1 MNQEDIL
8 SGKAGPAGIQQ
19 VLNGQSSRRLLR
31 SEAQTMLRPGYRA
44 GPFHLTRAKFKPGRK
59 LSAYFTFPVLDAE
72 GQASHSVHL
81 AVTWQKTLDGTN
93 HADSRGQLQ
102 EEAKQAGL
110 MPVQRELWRDLLDQ
124 GIKLQVWPFDPEFPQ
139 LVRLGNPSYV
149 AGMFESLG
157 IANDLKQTP
166 VITPIRYRPGERHVL
181 RYEIGSRESHAE
193 RGQRL
198 YAKLYSNAQDAARAF
213 GVANR
218 VVDWLAANNL
228 GLQGN
233 RPLVIS
239 QEDGSIFYP
248 HAPGIPLSHQLNRS
262 RRWLGTQLQTIGRAL
277 AVLHNG
283 PETLQSGLKQNTL
296 TNEVKVVKRA
306 SEHIQ
311 LLLPESYDKILEILE
326 KVQGHY
332 SNLPQEK
339 PTFTHSDFKA
349 DHLLSTPQGL
359 TLIDFDTCTLTDPAL
374 DIGKF
379 LADLEWWFT
388 LQGISGVEEA
398 QAQLLKGYLG
408 DGEPDQTV
416 NARLARARL
425 FYVLILTKIVVRRVP
440 LYKKEWGVMTARMIE
455 QAVRALH
462 KTIEV

>member
-1 MNQEDIL
+1 MNPEDIL
-8 SGKAGPAGIQQ
+8 SGKAGLAGIHWD
-19 VLNGQSSRRLLR
+19 LNGQSSRSLLR
-31 SEAQTMLRPGYRA
+31 SEAQSMLRQGYRA
-44 GPFHLTRAKFKPGRK
+44 GSFHLTRAKFKPGRK
-59 LSAYFTFPVLDAE
+59 LLAYFTFPAFDAA
-72 GQASHSVHL
+72 GQVRQSVHL
-81 AVTWQKTLDGTN
+81 AVAWQKALEGSD
-93 HADSRGQLQ
+93 HAADWDQLQ

-110 MPVQRELWRDLLDQ
+110 MSVQRELWRDIPDR

-139 LVRLGNPSYV
+139 LVRLGDPSY
-149 AGMFESLG
+149 AARLLASLG
-157 IANDLKQTP
+157 MATDVKKMP

-181 RYEIGSRESHAE
+181 RYEIYSPEPPAE

-218 VVDWLAANNL
+218 VVDWLTANNL
-228 GLQGN
+228 ELQGN
-233 RPLVIS
+233 RPLAMS
-239 QEDGSIFYP
+239 EEDGVILYP

-262 RRWLGTQLQTIGRAL
+262 RRWLGTQLRTIGRAL

-283 PETLQSGLKQNTL
+283 PESLQAELKENTFAK
-296 TNEVKVVKRA
+296 EAKVVKRA

-311 LLLPESYDKILEILE
+311 VLLPETYDKILEILD
-326 KVQGHY
+326 QAQANY
-332 SNLPQEK
+332 SSLPQEK

-349 DHLLSTPQGL
+349 DHLLCTPQGL
-359 TLIDFDTCTLTDPAL
+359 TLIDFDTCKLTDPAL

-388 LQGISGVEEA
+388 VQGISGVEEA
-398 QAQLLKGYLG
+398 QAELLKGYSG
-408 DGEPDQTV
+408 EGEPNQAV
-416 NARLARARL
+416 HARLARARL